1 MPSVAVPPGSA
12 GQRLDRFL
20 ATREEVGSRAQA
32 ERLIEAGRVLV
43 DGEPRAKSFTL
54 AAGAQVSYPEAEP
67 TLTTLEPLDLG
78 VPVLHRD
85 EHLLVVDKPAG
96 LLVHPVPG
104 YRGATLVQGLLHEVG
119 GEGIRPGIVHRLDR
133 DTSGL
138 LVVARDDRTLA
149 RLQSMLKRRTI
160 HRSYVALVRGTPAS
174 RRGTIEAPIGRD
186 RRHRTKMSTDSD
198 APKPAITH
206 FEIERSLPQAT
217 LLRVRLQTG
226 RTHQIRVHLT
236 AIGHPVC
243 GDRDYGHRGLYG
255 LERQFLHATRLA
267 FAHPL
272 TGAEIDIVSPL
283 PPDLEAA
290 LAAAEAGLGGA

>member
-1 MPSVAVPPGSA
+1 MPSVPVPPDSA

-20 ATREEVGSRAQA
+20 ATRDEVGSRAQA

-54 AAGAQVSYPEAEP
+54 VAGAQVSYPEAEP
-67 TLTTLEPLDLG
+67 TRTALEPLDLG
-78 VPVLHRD
+78 VPVLYRD

-119 GEGIRPGIVHRLDR
+119 GEGVRPGIVHRLDR

-138 LVVARDDRTLA
+138 LVVARDDHTLA
-149 RLQSMLKRRTI
+149 RLQGMLKRRTI
-160 HRSYVALVRGTPAS
+160 HRSYVALVRGTPPS

-186 RRHRTKMSTDSD
+186 RRDPTRISLDSD
-198 APKPAITH
+198 VPRPAVTH
-206 FEIERSLPQAT
+206 FAISEPLAGRT
-217 LLRVRLQTG
+217 LLDVELETG
-226 RTHQIRVHLT
+226 RTHQIRVHL
-236 AIGHPVC
+236 AAVGHPVV
-243 GDRDYGHRGLYG
+243 GDQVYGHGSELGLD
-255 LERQFLHATRLA
+255 RQFLHAARLR
-267 FAHPL
+267 FDHPWSG
-272 TGAEIDIVSPL
+272 TPVDVVSPL

-290 LAAAEAGLGGA
+290 LDLARIG